1 MNKWMACWPQ
11 AFKYGRDCH
20 ILGFIKSE
28 LFCLAGVH
36 SGPKALN
43 LDQNLT
49 NDSMEFSK
57 SPLRTGRQEMERMS
71 VIKVAVALESKWT
84 LERTLGEG
92 KHLNGLNLL
101 RTCPAWNA
109 PRVAR
114 VGASSQSDCD
124 QWGQTNGRLQRPKRV
139 KGRCFLEDRNS
150 WPYAE
155 QLCHLSSS

>member
-1 MNKWMACWPQ
+1 MEELVTL
-11 AFKYGRDCH
+11 
-20 ILGFIKSE
+20 LGFIRFE

-36 SGPKALN
+36 SSPKALN

-49 NDSMEFSK
+49 NESIEFSK

-92 KHLNGLNLL
+92 KHSNGLNLL
-101 RTCPAWNA
+101 RTCPVWNA

-114 VGASSQSDCD
+114 AGASSQSD
-124 QWGQTNGRLQRPKRV
+124 
-139 KGRCFLEDRNS
+139 
-150 WPYAE
+150 
-155 QLCHLSSS
+155 LSSNVDNLMVGCRG